1 MQRYYQGIISR
12 GMSISSGSRKKIV
25 MQFDIENNHIPKRIF
40 YIRSKKRANLM
51 PIKRLSILAV
61 DLLGAVSRSRY
72 SSVARSSLYI
82 EPLNKY

>member
-51 PIKRLSILAV
+51 PIKAFIDPSRRSLGCGIAISIQQRRSVLAV
-61 DLLGAVSRSRY
+61 YRAS
-72 SSVARSSLYI
+72 
-82 EPLNKY
+82 